1 MEIVDSA
8 TRDAKNADGKLC
20 EGVSTGSEH
29 TNESACGSTSAR
41 RN

>member
-20 EGVSTGSEH
+20 EGVLTGSEH